1 MADVRKTVKK
11 ALVRVEEG
19 GFSNLV
25 WDNALLTSELDN
37 RDSAFGSALFYGVIE
52 RKLTLDFVIG
62 KFSKL
67 PPSKISTEVRAIL
80 RMGVYQMLFM
90 DKVPESAAVDQSVR
104 LVKNSKNR
112 NAAGFVNAL
121 LRSVAR
127 AGDNVLDFSKLKEE
141 DKLSVQYSVPRELVT
156 HLLNNYGME
165 NTVGILSHSFGRPT
179 FNVRVNTLKTTSDD
193 LRNELCEQGTRVEES
208 TVCPNFLEISGLGS
222 LDKCKQFTDGHFHVQ
237 DTASGLC
244 CEALNPKKGE
254 RVLDLCAAPGGKS
267 FTMAEMMENKGELL
281 SLDLYDHKIKLI
293 NDGASRLGIDI
304 IKAQINDAEKNNTDL
319 GTFNKVLFDLP
330 CSGLGIIGRK
340 PEIRYKNVAIL
351 DIFPDLQY
359 SILCQNVDRMESG
372 AVAVYSTCTLN
383 PFENQKTVERFLN
396 EHKSFEPYP
405 ILPHLER
412 VIGEKEN
419 MITLMPHIHGT
430 DGFFISAFR
439 KK

>member
-1 MADVRKTVKK
+1 MADVRKIVKK
-11 ALVRVEEG
+11 ALVRVEDG

-25 WDNALLTSELDN
+25 WDNALSSTELDN
-37 RDSAFGSALFYGVIE
+37 RDSAFGSALFYGVLE
-52 RKLTLDFVIG
+52 RKLTLDFVIS

-67 PPSKISTEVRAIL
+67 PPSKISPEVRAVL
-80 RMGVYQMLFM
+80 RMGIYQMLFM

-104 LVKNSKNR
+104 LIKNSRESK
-112 NAAGFVNAL
+112 ASGFVNAL

-127 AGDNVLDFSKLKEE
+127 AGENVLDYSKLKTEE
-141 DKLSVQYSVPRELVT
+141 KLSVQYSVPKELVS
-156 HLLNNYGME
+156 HLIKNYGME
-165 NTVGILSHSFGRPT
+165 NTIGILSNSFGRPT
-179 FNVRVNTLKTTSDD
+179 LNARVNTLKTTPND
-193 LRNELCEQGTRVEES
+193 LKIALEEQGARIENS
-208 TVCPNFLEISGLGS
+208 AICSNFLEISGLGA
-222 LDKCKQFTDGHFHVQ
+222 LEKCKQFNDGHFHVQ

-244 CEALNPKKGE
+244 CEALNPQKGE

-267 FTMAEMMENKGELL
+267 FTMAEMMENKGELV

-293 NDGASRLGIDI
+293 NDGASRLGINI
-304 IKAQINDAEKNNTDL
+304 IKAQINDAEKNNKEL

-405 ILPHLER
+405 ILPNLER
-412 VIGEKEN
+412 VMGEKEN

>member
-1 MADVRKTVKK
+1 MADVRKIVKK
-11 ALVRVEEG
+11 ALVRVEDG

-25 WDNALLTSELDN
+25 WDNALATSDLDN
-37 RDSAFGSALFYGVIE
+37 RDSAFGSALFYGVLE

-67 PPSKISTEVRAIL
+67 PPSKISPEVRTVL
-80 RMGVYQMLFM
+80 RMGIYQMLFM

-104 LVKNSKNR
+104 LIKNSRESK
-112 NAAGFVNAL
+112 ASGFVNAL

-127 AGDNVLDFSKLKEE
+127 AGENVLDYSKLKSDE
-141 DKLSVQYSVPRELVT
+141 KLSFQYSVPKELVS
-156 HLLNNYGME
+156 HLINNYGIE
-165 NTVGILSHSFGRPT
+165 NTIGILSNSFGRPAL
-179 FNVRVNTLKTTSDD
+179 NIRVNTLKTTAKD
-193 LRNELCEQGTRVEES
+193 LKDALCKQGATVEDS
-208 TVCPNFLEISGLGS
+208 LICKDYLEISGLGS
-222 LDKCKQFTDGHFHVQ
+222 IEKCKEFNDGYFHVQ

-244 CEALNPKKGE
+244 CESLNPLKGE

-267 FTMAEMMENKGELL
+267 FTMAEMMQNEGELY

-304 IKAQINDAEKNNTDL
+304 IKAQINDAEKNNKEL

-330 CSGLGIIGRK
+330 CSGLGIIRRK
-340 PEIRYKNVAIL
+340 PEIRYKNVANL

-412 VIGEKEN
+412 VMGESEN
-419 MITLMPHIHGT
+419 MITLMPHIHKT

>member
-1 MADVRKTVKK
+1 MADVRKLVKK
-11 ALVRVEEG
+11 ALIRVEEG

-25 WDNALLTSELDN
+25 WDNALSVSELDN
-37 RDSAFGSALFYGVIE
+37 RDSAFGSALFYGVLE
-52 RKLTLDFVIG
+52 RKLTLDFVIS

-67 PPSKISTEVRAIL
+67 PPSKISPEVRAVL
-80 RMGVYQMLFM
+80 RMGIYQMLFM
-90 DKVPESAAVDQSVR
+90 DKVPQSAAVDQSVC
-104 LVKNSKNR
+104 LVKNSSQSK
-112 NAAGFVNAL
+112 ASGFVNAL

-127 AGDNVLDFSKLKEE
+127 AGENVLDYSKLKNEE
-141 DKLSVQYSVPRELVT
+141 KLSVEYSVPKELVS
-156 HLLNNYGME
+156 HLIKNYGIE
-165 NTVGILSHSFGRPT
+165 NTVGILSNSFGRPT
-179 FNVRVNTLKTTSDD
+179 LNVRVNTLKTTPND
-193 LRNELCEQGTRVEES
+193 LGNALKEHGARVEES
-208 TVCPNFLEISGLGS
+208 SVCSNFLEISGLGS
-222 LDKCKQFTDGHFHVQ
+222 VEKCKQFNDGYFHVQ

-244 CEALNPKKGE
+244 CEALNPQKGE

-304 IKAQINDAEKNNTDL
+304 IKAQINDAEKNNKEL

-340 PEIRYKNVAIL
+340 PEIRYKNVANL

-372 AVAVYSTCTLN
+372 AVVVYSTCTLN

-412 VIGEKEN
+412 AMGEKEN